1 MQKKRTVSAQRDDGQ
16 QLNGITGT
24 QSDNTEE
31 RVSGADDSDNTGNKE
46 GKETE
51 SDSTG
56 DSTDEEQSSGTG
68 TDSGDENRETKS
80 NSAGKILT
88 AVYPILYLSRQYKVG
103 EALPANDPAMAEA
116 WIAAGTAVWI
126 PAPSSDTG
134 EGQGARPMTE
144 EPGQAI
150 SVEAI

>member
-16 QLNGITGT
+16 QLNGIPGT

-56 DSTDEEQSSGTG
+56 NPCCCHGRIIGRQRFADL
-68 TDSGDENRETKS
+68 
-80 NSAGKILT
+80 IL
-88 AVYPILYLSRQYKVG
+88 A
-103 EALPANDPAMAEA
+103 
-116 WIAAGTAVWI
+116 
-126 PAPSSDTG
+126 
-134 EGQGARPMTE
+134 
-144 EPGQAI
+144 
-150 SVEAI
+150 